1 MPALVILVGQKR
13 TARANVM
20 VQVAMSNTMTNLGAG
35 GITLLVLAL
44 LCWVFQTAIL
54 SSVAG
59 QQVHGDAVVGQG
71 MAWLA
76 AMVFAGFTWL
86 WLGGLLLKAGVED
99 RMPAWADLPATFLYL
114 LSAAAVAAAFFLLAG
129 GRRTWPV
136 ITPALLPPILV
147 FYVCALYQP
156 SWGAFFSSPAASR
169 AVWGV
174 VLILAVAPLPACY
187 RQLVGDHAARIE
199 SAKARDEWK
208 VREGQRKRAENL
220 EKLKTM
226 TPEMPLT
233 DWYPLLDEEG
243 GVTAEAFE
251 ALRHVERRQT
261 DIEFLLTNGVSKAM
275 MLIPDLDLKA
285 TPELCEAAR
294 TFMLDSAKS
303 SRVRPK
309 QDPREYGAGGDAET
323 SLNGIRWLLA
333 HGCNCDEGIA
343 ALEASVRSYLDSPDR
358 KAALAALAALR
369 ENPAPAGGGTV
380 GGGKGQ

>member
-1 MPALVILVGQKR
+1 
-13 TARANVM
+13 
-20 VQVAMSNTMTNLGAG
+20 MTSLGPG
-35 GITLLVLAL
+35 GVTLLVLAL
-44 LCWVFQTAIL
+44 LCWLPQTVIL

-99 RMPAWADLPATFLYL
+99 RMPASANLPATFLYI
-114 LSAAAVAAAFFLLAG
+114 LSAAAVAAAFFLLQDSNRA
-129 GRRTWPV
+129 WFV
-136 ITPALLPPILV
+136 ITPALLPPVLA
-147 FYVCALYQP
+147 FYVFALYHP
-156 SWGAFFSSPAASR
+156 SWRSFFSAPSGRR

-174 VLILAVAPLPACY
+174 VVLLALAPLPAFY
-187 RQLVGDHAARIE
+187 RKLVGDHASRIE

-208 VREGQRKRAENL
+208 VREGQRNRAENL

-243 GVTAEAFE
+243 GVTAEALE
-251 ALRHVERRQT
+251 ALRHIERRQS
-261 DIEFLLTNGVSKAM
+261 DIEFLLSNGVLKAM
-275 MLIPDLDLKA
+275 MLLPELDLKA

-294 TFMLDSAKS
+294 TFMLKSAKS

-309 QDPREYGAGGDAET
+309 QDPREYQAGGDVEG
-323 SLNGIRWLLA
+323 SVDGIRWLQA

-343 ALEASVRSYLDSPDR
+343 ALEASVRSHLDSPDR
-358 KAALAALAALR
+358 RAALAALAGL
-369 ENPAPAGGGTV
+369 AGLAVRGEKSGR
-380 GGGKGQ
+380 